1 MDPRAP
7 LLGLT
12 ALLATPLGLAAPL
25 QDEVPYE
32 DPLDMDDPWAPFPL
46 PELDLPES
54 APGRG
59 DGLLLVDG
67 RRWEGPVEVGDF
79 ATWWFTPPDGTPRRV
94 HGDAVVLAEFEGEL
108 DYRGPDAVLVAAGAK
123 GKDLDVRELRMDLR
137 RGLEQVILRDV
148 DRYVRRELVEM
159 LQQDARLQARAAAE
173 LDQACFLSDELGD
186 LVDVVAH
193 DAELCLGRVVLG
205 QPRYR
210 LKQLRA
216 AFVIEVLRRD
226 HLLGLAETL
235 DDFV

>member
-108 DYRGPDAVLVAAGAK
+108 DYRGPDEVLVAAIARGRISTS
-123 GKDLDVRELRMDLR
+123 GSSPSRRSRTTPPRER
-137 RGLEQVILRDV
+137 RRTPS
-148 DRYVRRELVEM
+148 
-159 LQQDARLQARAAAE
+159 
-173 LDQACFLSDELGD
+173 ACWTWPGPT
-186 LVDVVAH
+186 
-193 DAELCLGRVVLG
+193 G
-205 QPRYR
+205 
-210 LKQLRA
+210 
-216 AFVIEVLRRD
+216 
-226 HLLGLAETL
+226 
-235 DDFV
+235 